1 MPVSKRNEPIIDMPT
16 RLIMH
21 LSSTS
26 GPGGAEMLVSRIASG
41 LDQSRFRSHVAL
53 FTPGWLK
60 DRCEKASLPTVV
72 LPMQS
77 QWDVAWIARCCAIV
91 RSQRVDLIHAHEFRA
106 NVYGAIVAKLCGI
119 PLVGT
124 VHGKNYYP
132 DHVKRR
138 MAYRWVSKTATMV
151 AVSEDLRRFLQD
163 RVGVHRDRITRIYNG
178 VDMPERLSREGV
190 AQFRC
195 DLGIQPSEFAIGIVG
210 SLYPVKGHRHLFDA
224 FRSVLKLH
232 PKTKLLV
239 VGQGDLEPSL
249 KQQAFDLGIDHA
261 VSFLG
266 LRNDVPNILAAL
278 DLFVLPSL
286 SEGLSVALLEAMS
299 TGVPVV
305 ASRVGGNQEIV
316 QDGQTGLLVSPE
328 NAQELAGR
336 ILEMIADRERRKLFG
351 ERGRDRVAAHFT
363 TARMLDQYQ
372 ELYDRCLS
380 GMA

>member
-1 MPVSKRNEPIIDMPT
+1 MSKRNKPIIAMST

-41 LDQSRFRSHVAL
+41 LDQARFRSHVGL
-53 FTPGWLK
+53 FAPGWLK
-60 DRCEKASLPTVV
+60 DRCEKESLPTVV
-72 LPMQS
+72 LPMRS
-77 QWDVAWIARCCAIV
+77 QWDVAWVARCCAVV

-106 NVYGAIVAKLCGI
+106 NVYGAIVAKLCGV

-163 RVGVHRDRITRIYNG
+163 RVGVRRDRITRIYNG
-178 VDMPERLSREGV
+178 VDMPERLFREGV

-195 DLGIQPSEFAIGIVG
+195 NLGIQPSEFAIGIVG

-224 FRSVLKLH
+224 FRSVLTLH

-239 VGQGDLEPSL
+239 VGQGDLESSL
-249 KQQAFDLGIDHA
+249 KQQALDLGIDRA

-305 ASRVGGNQEIV
+305 ASRVGGNPEIV

-336 ILEMIADRERRKLFG
+336 ILEMMTHREKTKLFG
-351 ERGRDRVAAHFT
+351 ERGREWVSQNFT
-363 TARMLDQYQ
+363 TARMLGHYQ
-372 ELYDRCLS
+372 DLYTECLS
-380 GMA
+380 GTS